1 MKIIRT
7 RQAQKIRVAN
17 GWQCRTCFV
26 FQTILVST
34 ILCHTP
40 IEKFMASLCQMAR
53 PDQRLAMWVRE
64 SRRLRRVH
72 FWGLRVE
79 ENCESFS
86 HWGNVK
92 KICHISF
99 VYNGIPNSGFTCWKK
114 ILNDRGGIIPCITE
128 TTRVLFTAIHCSLIA
143 EWKLN
148 RSPASRRK
156 ACSAG
161 GCESCRLKVL

>member
-53 PDQRLAMWVRE
+53 PDQTLAMWVRE

-72 FWGLRVE
+72 FWGLTVE

-92 KICHISF
+92 KNLSHLLC
-99 VYNGIPNSGFTCWKK
+99 NGIPNSGFTCWKK
-114 ILNDRGGIIPCITE
+114 NPEWQGWYNPLHNRNNQGF
-128 TTRVLFTAIHCSLIA
+128 VHCHSLTYRRMKA
-143 EWKLN
+143 E
-148 RSPASRRK
+148 
-156 ACSAG
+156 
-161 GCESCRLKVL
+161 